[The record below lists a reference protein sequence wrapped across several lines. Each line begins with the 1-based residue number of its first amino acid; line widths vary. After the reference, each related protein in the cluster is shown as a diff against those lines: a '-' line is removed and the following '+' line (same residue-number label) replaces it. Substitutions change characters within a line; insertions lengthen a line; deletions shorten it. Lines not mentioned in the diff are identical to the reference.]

1 MLDNYN
7 IDVVVCLLFFG
18 QCFTHP
24 GLGWIMRV
32 RGSGDVSADTQTG
45 DASDVTA
52 SLLNVVAALT
62 AATVLVMMQ
71 SGRD

>member
-1 MLDNYN
+1 MLLS
-7 IDVVVCLLFFG
+7 VFFVC
-18 QCFTHP
+18 QCFTHG

-52 SLLNVVAALT
+52 SLLNVVAAMV
-62 AATVLVMMQ
+62 AATILVIIQ
-71 SGRD
+71 SKRD